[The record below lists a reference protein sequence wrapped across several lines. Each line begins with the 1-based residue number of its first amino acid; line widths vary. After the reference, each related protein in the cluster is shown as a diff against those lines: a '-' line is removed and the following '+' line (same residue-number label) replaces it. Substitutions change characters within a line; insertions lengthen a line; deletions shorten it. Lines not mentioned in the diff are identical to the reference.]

1 MEHAVETRST
11 HTTDRLQPPRPTPT
25 RTATTRRLYVQVLML
40 VWVAIGSIMHMP
52 ATRDGATIP
61 CSFVIIAHMPVNVGA
76 CLGVRVGRA
85 FEASPRLPHRSSLP
99 ACASLLVRAAR
110 A

>member
-11 HTTDRLQPPRPTPT
+11 HTTACSLLGQPPAT
-25 RTATTRRLYVQVLML
+25 RNATTRSLYVQVLML
-40 VWVAIGSIMHMP
+40 VWIAIAIIKDMP

-61 CSFVIIAHMPVNVGA
+61 CSFVIITHMPLNVGA